1 MILVEYQ
8 EKFFTAPAYE
18 LWKESLNRD
27 GYQFHQYQ
35 QNEQSSLIL
44 IELNEHKKNPGPG
57 LGQAH
62 ECGEVKLVKGISTLI
77 SGKRDLQRQCI
88 YKFIFISWYGIR
100 ELVVSTRIFV
110 IKGCC
115 KHKATES
122 WVPRD

>member
-44 IELNEHKKNPGPG
+44 IELNEHKKTQVLAWDRHTNVVRLNWLKGFPPSSRENVISNVNAYISLYFSVDTVYESLWFRPG
-57 LGQAH
+57 
-62 ECGEVKLVKGISTLI
+62 
-77 SGKRDLQRQCI
+77 
-88 YKFIFISWYGIR
+88 FSW
-100 ELVVSTRIFV
+100 
-110 IKGCC
+110 
-115 KHKATES
+115 
-122 WVPRD
+122 